1 MRIGRAVRIMF
12 GRRVHFQCW
21 LGILSVVGLFLLF
34 ALVARERFFEP
45 RVDGSA
51 SLDLGGG

>member
-1 MRIGRAVRIMF
+1 MGRTRRIMF

-21 LGILSVVGLFLLF
+21 LGILSVVGVFLLF
-34 ALVARERFFEP
+34 ALVARERFLEP

>member
-1 MRIGRAVRIMF
+1 MGRTRRIMF

-21 LGILSVVGLFLLF
+21 LGILSEVGVFLLF
-34 ALVARERFFEP
+34 ALMARERFVEP
-45 RVDGSA
+45 GVDGSA